1 MVKSTGSGEV
11 RIATVERERE
21 RLARGDGKGAK
32 RRKHLGRL
40 AWKFKP
46 MFYDGFLFRVF
57 YWAESGYTRQS
68 RSLAIREK
76 PWRVRRTL
84 SFSLQPS
91 LSLSSSMS
99 LSFLRFAFSSFLF
112 LSPPSTRMLL
122 FSSLVLLP
130 SPLFLYLPRFSFP
143 SIFYVSPFFIKL
155 LV

>member
-1 MVKSTGSGEV
+1 MGT
-11 RIATVERERE
+11 
-21 RLARGDGKGAK
+21 GKGQSDGSIWADSHESLN
-32 RRKHLGRL
+32 RCFTMAFCFACFIEQRADIHVNL
-40 AWKFKP
+40 ALLQSARSRGEYGALFR
-46 MFYDGFLFRVF
+46 FLFDP
-57 YWAESGYTRQS
+57 
-68 RSLAIREK
+68 L
-76 PWRVRRTL
+76 
-84 SFSLQPS
+84 S
-91 LSLSSSMS
+91 LSLLPPLPPLSLSLFSSMS

>member
-1 MVKSTGSGEV
+1 MGT
-11 RIATVERERE
+11 
-21 RLARGDGKGAK
+21 GKGQSDGSIWADSHESLN
-32 RRKHLGRL
+32 RCFTMAFCFACFIEQRADIHVNL
-40 AWKFKP
+40 ALLQSARSRGEYGALFR
-46 MFYDGFLFRVF
+46 FLFDPL
-57 YWAESGYTRQS
+57 
-68 RSLAIREK
+68 SLY
-76 PWRVRRTL
+76 L
-84 SFSLQPS
+84 SFLLF
-91 LSLSSSMS
+91 LSLFSSMS